1 MFTQY
6 SKFLTEE
13 QRQMVHEA
21 SMEVLENT
29 GLLVHADC
37 AREIFKAHGCDVNA
51 DGLVKIPHK

>member
-37 AREIFKAHGCDVNA
+37 AREIFRPMAVMSMPM
-51 DGLVKIPHK
+51 VS